1 MKKIK
6 DISHWEHDMILDT
19 RAQDRIISPVVNHV
33 SWKKI
38 DDIFMWENTDIS
50 LYEKQEISLK
60 RKTWKHFDSLE
71 RKSAFSSMFKMK
83 DIKLKSKKT
92 SFTFTPYSL
101 AFRRYIKSIW
111 VYGSMIMLSLFL
123 IFCLLLGF
131 LDKIIIENRVN
142 AGYEKLLQ
150 VKQGIGWL
158 ELIQKNVNN
167 SRFDLLISDILFTPF
182 KIFPGEKISSVKH
195 VISWWRYLSRWLDD
209 SLGLYSSI
217 EEFTKEKQLNKIY
230 FTQLFL
236 NIYPTLEEIKKSLNS
251 SLKHYKSITW
261 LPSHKLEQ
269 QRILAIDGI
278 EKLEWYISKITENYP
293 AFLDILWHDK
303 RKRYLIVFQN
313 ADEIRPTGGFMWS
326 MWLLEVFRGRVQL
339 FQKKDVYAIE
349 WDLKKSDYER
359 LPAPK
364 WINEL
369 TDTFG
374 LRDANYYVNL
384 KDSSQTIKFFTDRAW
399 IDLDGIIYINQ
410 NILLN
415 LLEVS
420 WGVYF
425 EPLDMD
431 ITSENFS
438 ELMSLVVEAKTFKQG
453 TLWTP
458 KQVLFDFMEVFT
470 QRLLSDGNYFD
481 YLKVLIHDVESRD
494 IMMWSFNED
503 ENEFLSIMWINGKID
518 YDSSLDYMYP
528 VYTSLSWN
536 KSDRYMDRSYTIDVT
551 RVEDSCDFA
560 ISTQIKSSHN
570 MPETR
575 RKFIQNI
582 MSAYN
587 LDTPNLFEIQG
598 AARNRQFM
606 RIILPTNSEITPQAW
621 SEIVDYGQ
629 RKWIEF
635 FLETPEQQAVFYDYE
650 YILRNPTCS
659 AYSTK
664 VYKQPWIQS
673 YDVALNL
680 YWDEFEYKNLKE
692 DFYFEERK

>member
-195 VISWWRYLSRWLDD
+195 VISWWRYVSRWLDD

-587 LDTPNLFEIQG
+587 LDTPNLFQIQW

-673 YDVALNL
+673 YDVELSL